1 MQDFSF
7 LFTGSRTC
15 VPEWYN
21 FRTWV
26 VQPACG
32 GCMTR
37 VRRSAG
43 TSRGCYE
50 HLVREDKIYACRKE
64 ILRRRPD
71 EVEGPCMFMYCMAG
85 NRGKSSGE
93 RPGCR
98 RLLKKTFILKMTVN
112 RVRQSRRMPSMW
124 KRVRVRSR
132 FGKRQ
137 GISGEGYRHKTKK
150 ANIQLSEYRRFP

>member
-1 MQDFSF
+1 MHSCKILAFY
-7 LFTGSRTC
+7 LP
-15 VPEWYN
+15 VPGPAY
-21 FRTWV
+21 RV
-26 VQPACG
+26 VQLPYV
-32 GCMTR
+32 GCTTCM
-37 VRRSAG
+37 RRLYDPRAQVAG

-137 GISGEGYRHKTKK
+137 EFPGKGTAIKQK
-150 ANIQLSEYRRFP
+150 SEYSTI